1 MSSTIDFKDLT
12 KWKKVEYIIDKY
24 PDIASEN
31 QLRWLLRNRENNG
44 FSQFT
49 SRMGKTLLIHI
60 DGLAEYLAQ
69 PEKRS
74 A

>member
-1 MSSTIDFKDLT
+1 MSQTLDYKDLS
-12 KWKKVEYIIDKY
+12 KWKSIQYIVQTY
-24 PDIASEN
+24 PDLASEN

>member
-1 MSSTIDFKDLT
+1 MSTSIDYKDLS
-12 KWKKVEYIIDKY
+12 KWKKVEHIVQTY
-24 PDIASEN
+24 PDLASEN
-31 QLRWLLRNRENNG
+31 QLRWLLRNRESNG

-69 PEKRS
+69 TEKRS